1 MSAPRAVVIVGGG
14 QGGLEAAAALRAGGF
29 DGAVTIVGEEPGL
42 PYERPPLSK
51 GLLSGELS
59 AADVALRPEPFFGEQ
74 AIELLAG
81 RRAASID
88 RDRRRVELDDA
99 TSLHYDHLVLATGAR
114 NRELDPAGGELD
126 GVLGLRTLA
135 DAIELRER
143 LARAQSVVI
152 VGAGFI
158 GLEVASVAAKAG
170 LEVTVIE
177 AQPRPMTRTTTA
189 ETAAFFSAAH
199 RRNGVS
205 LRLGRALAAIHGSGG
220 RATHVEDTEGGKHPA
235 DVVLLAVGIV
245 PNDELAA
252 AAGLAVAHGVLVDDH
267 LRTADPAISAIGDC
281 ARFPSRLWESP
292 VLLESVQNAA
302 DQAHAVA
309 TRITGAGAPYA
320 AVPWFWSDQAGV
332 RLQLAGRTA
341 DAEQTVLNGDPG
353 GARFS
358 TLCFRAGRLC
368 GVESV
373 GRAGDHVAARRLL
386 AGSDP
391 GLPPAAAAAA
401 GFELKAYARS
411 R

>member
-1 MSAPRAVVIVGGG
+1 VSAPRAIVIVGGG
-14 QGGLEAAAALRAGGF
+14 QGGLEVAAALRAGGY

-51 GLLSGELS
+51 GLLAGEQS
-59 AADVALRPEPFFGEQ
+59 AADATLRPEPFFGEQ
-74 AIELLAG
+74 AIELLRG
-81 RRAASID
+81 RRATSID

-99 TSLHYDHLVLATGAR
+99 TSLRYDHLVLATGAR
-114 NRELDPAGGELD
+114 NRELELAGVELD
-126 GVLGLRTLA
+126 GVVGLRTLA
-135 DAIELRER
+135 DALELRER
-143 LARAQSVVI
+143 LTRAQSVVI

-199 RRNGVS
+199 ARNGVRLLLGGA
-205 LRLGRALAAIHGSGG
+205 LRAIHGSAG
-220 RATHVEDTEGGKHPA
+220 RAIGVEDAEGGNHPA

-252 AAGLAVAHGVLVDDH
+252 AAGLPVAHGILVDEH

-309 TRITGAGAPYA
+309 ARITGAGTPYA

-341 DAEQTVLNGDPG
+341 DAQQTVLSGDPAG
-353 GARFS
+353 GRFS

-373 GRAGDHVAARRLL
+373 GRTGDHVAARRLL

-391 GLPPAAAAAA
+391 DLSPAAAAAA

>member
-1 MSAPRAVVIVGGG
+1 VSAPRAVVIVGGG
-14 QGGLEAAAALRAGGF
+14 QAGLEAAAALRAGGY

-51 GLLSGELS
+51 GLLSGERS
-59 AADVALRPEPFFGEQ
+59 AADTALRPQPFFAEQ

-81 RRAASID
+81 RQATSID
-88 RDRRRVELDDA
+88 RQRRSVELDDG
-99 TSLHYDHLVLATGAR
+99 TSLRYEHLVLATGAR
-114 NRELDPAGGELD
+114 NRELVLAGAELE
-126 GVLGLRTLA
+126 GVLALRTLA

-143 LARAQSVVI
+143 LGRAQSVVI

-170 LEVTVIE
+170 LDVTVIE
-177 AQPRPMTRTTTA
+177 AEPRPMTRTTTA

-199 RRNGVS
+199 AGNGVGLS
-205 LRLGRALAAIHGSGG
+205 HGRALAAIHGSAG
-220 RATHVEDTEGGKHPA
+220 RATHVEDAGGGRYRA

-252 AAGLAVAHGVLVDDH
+252 AAGLAVARGVLVDQH
-267 LRTADPAISAIGDC
+267 LRTADHAISAIGDC

-302 DQAHAVA
+302 DQARSVA
-309 TRITGAGAPYA
+309 ARITGTLAPYA

-332 RLQLAGRTA
+332 RLQIAGRTA
-341 DAEQTVLNGDPG
+341 DAEQTVLSGDRG

-373 GRAGDHVAARRLL
+373 GRAGDHVAARQLL
-386 AGSDP
+386 ASADP
-391 GLPPAAAAAA
+391 GLSPTAAAAA

>member
-14 QGGLEAAAALRAGGF
+14 QGGLEAAAALRARGY
-29 DGAVTIVGEEPGL
+29 DGAVTIVGAEAGL

-51 GLLSGELS
+51 ALLAGEQS
-59 AADVALRPEPFFGEQ
+59 AADVALRPAPFFAEQ
-74 AIELLAG
+74 SIELLAG
-81 RRAASID
+81 RTATGID
-88 RDRRRVELDDA
+88 RQRRRVELDDA

-114 NRELDPAGGELD
+114 NRELELAGGELD

-143 LARAQSVVI
+143 LAQAQSVVI

-158 GLEVASVAAKAG
+158 GLEVATVAAKAG

-177 AQPRPMTRTTTA
+177 AQARPMTRTTTA

-205 LRLGRALAAIHGSGG
+205 LRVGAAVASISGSDG
-220 RATHVEDTEGGKHPA
+220 RATHVEDADGGKHPA

-245 PNDELAA
+245 PNEELAA
-252 AAGLAVAHGVLVDDH
+252 GAGLAVAHGVLVDQH

-309 TRITGAGAPYA
+309 ARITGAGAPYA

-332 RLQLAGRTA
+332 RLQIAGRTA
-341 DAEQTVLNGDPG
+341 DAAQTVSSGDPG

-386 AGSDP
+386 AAGDP
-391 GLPPAAAAAA
+391 GLSPAAAAAA